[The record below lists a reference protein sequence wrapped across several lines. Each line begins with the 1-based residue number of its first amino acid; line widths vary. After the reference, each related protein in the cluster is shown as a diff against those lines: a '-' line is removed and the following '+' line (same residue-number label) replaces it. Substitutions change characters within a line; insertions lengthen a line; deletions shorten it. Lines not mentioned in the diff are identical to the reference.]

1 MDKQLTFYRRHII
14 TSSYDGNIRM
24 FDYSKTLVSSTLA
37 HNAPISTISLIS
49 KEDASY
55 TIASASHDL
64 TGQITEITLF
74 PDGSSSSKILAS
86 LHLHT
91 APLSSISSSG
101 TWLLTSSWDGLVGFW
116 NTTLPASDEIPEPV
130 ANDHDR
136 KKRRRINDSSRPK
149 RKAPLNVLKSH
160 TGRVSQCVFSPSE
173 LKKAYSCGFDSTVRK
188 WDTEYGVCE
197 HTFVSCVPSK
207 KLLFLTIPCLPELV
221 GKALPRL
228 GIDPRGEYRI
238 GHIYRPNSEHI
249 RSSNTVRFTK
259 FLFGRLYASI
269 NAVLLGRW

>member
-1 MDKQLTFYRRHII
+1 MAQEETLEIEYIESIMPPKRMSDIPHEDWVSSVSCQLQGYMQPMYLNKQLTFHRRHII

-24 FDYSKTLVSSTLA
+24 FDYSKALVSSTLA

-74 PDGSSSSKILAS
+74 PDGSSSSKVLAS

-160 TGRVSQCVFSPSE
+160 TSRVSQCVFSPSE
-173 LKKAYSCGFDSTVRK
+173 LQKAYSCGFDSTVRK

-197 HTFVSCVPSK
+197 HTFVSCVPSIGIVSDHPLSPRTRRK
-207 KLLFLTIPCLPELV
+207 SPSLPW
-221 GKALPRL
+221 
-228 GIDPRGEYRI
+228 
-238 GHIYRPNSEHI
+238 H
-249 RSSNTVRFTK
+249 
-259 FLFGRLYASI
+259 
-269 NAVLLGRW
+269 